1 MFKKLLKESIN
12 LLIQKHWLKCINKEI
27 KKYHKY
33 ELKTKVSAMVIH
45 DLVQKYNELYKN
57 GDK

>member
-1 MFKKLLKESIN
+1 MFKKLLQESID
-12 LLIQKHWLKCINKEI
+12 LLIQKNWLRHINKET

-33 ELKTKVSAMVIH
+33 EFKTQVSAMVVH